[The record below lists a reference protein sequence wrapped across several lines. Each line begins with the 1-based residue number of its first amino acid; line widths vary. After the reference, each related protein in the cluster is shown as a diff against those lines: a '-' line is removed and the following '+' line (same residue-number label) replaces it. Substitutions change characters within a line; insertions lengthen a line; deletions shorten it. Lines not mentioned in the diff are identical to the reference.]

1 MCGFIQ
7 RADLEK
13 KSTSA
18 GSPQEN
24 HFTFL
29 TAETREEPEGRRGV
43 RRPGNGVMVKE
54 IFHIYLICL
63 LNPLYSV
70 GQTQI
75 FNRIISSDLIIR
87 ATKLKSQEQ
96 ICLDQALW

>member
-1 MCGFIQ
+1 
-7 RADLEK
+7 
-13 KSTSA
+13 
-18 GSPQEN
+18 
-24 HFTFL
+24 
-29 TAETREEPEGRRGV
+29 
-43 RRPGNGVMVKE
+43 MVKE
-54 IFHIYLICL
+54 IYQINLICL

-96 ICLDQALW
+96 ICLDHALW